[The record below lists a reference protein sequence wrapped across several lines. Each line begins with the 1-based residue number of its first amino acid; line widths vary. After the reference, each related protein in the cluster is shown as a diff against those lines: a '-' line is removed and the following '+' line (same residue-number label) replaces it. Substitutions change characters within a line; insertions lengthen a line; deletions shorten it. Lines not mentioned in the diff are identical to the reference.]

1 MLKNLFEYLKIEEKL
16 ISDLL
21 MLARKQQSAL
31 LDYDMSAVAKIAV
44 AQESVARKL
53 KIQEEERIKLLM
65 DWLELGRK
73 DALSIKLSM
82 IEGKLSGEIL
92 EQLKTKR
99 ESLRVSIAELNE
111 VNKANQ
117 ILANRGKKNVNQM
130 MGLFTSGQNRVCN
143 VVV

>member
-1 MLKNLFEYLKIEEKL
+1 MLKKLLEQLRQEEKL

-21 MLARKQQSAL
+21 MLAGKQQRAL
-31 LDYDMSAVAKIAV
+31 LDYDMVSVGKLAL

-82 IEGKLSGEIL
+82 IEQKLSGDAMTMIRAYRES
-92 EQLKTKR
+92 LKTKISDLH
-99 ESLRVSIAELNE
+99 ET
-111 VNKANQ
+111 NKANQ
-117 ILANRGKKNVNQM
+117 ILANRGKKSVGQM
-130 MGLFTSGQNRVCN
+130 VGLFTSGNSRVCN